1 MIFEADDGTLMQ
13 SRCVLNLEKFGCLND
28 LVALWWSAWEGLLRC
43 SWLMNNCFRGF
54 QFEVEHSNRFTRL
67 CQQVMTMT
75 ECYVLFQHLIEW
87 HPQFHNYMEDIM
99 QGSTGHVYCVRHLCW
114 IDHCFSSSVFT
125 LPMNTNCT
133 KEGHKSPCT
142 LKLSYYLGANASVA
156 IARQEVWK
164 KRIRFYMLTLLSG
177 INRWSAVSICG

>member
-1 MIFEADDGTLMQ
+1 
-13 SRCVLNLEKFGCLND
+13 
-28 LVALWWSAWEGLLRC
+28 
-43 SWLMNNCFRGF
+43 MNIGIVFRGF
-54 QFEVEHSNRFTRL
+54 RSELEHSSRFTRL

-75 ECYVLFQHLIEW
+75 ECYVPFQHLIEW
-87 HPQFHNYMEDIM
+87 HPHFCYVTEDIM
-99 QGSTGHVYCVRHLCW
+99 QRSLAIRHVQCVRHLCW
-114 IDHCFSSSVFT
+114 TDHCFSSSIFT
-125 LPMNTNCT
+125 LPMNTNCTT